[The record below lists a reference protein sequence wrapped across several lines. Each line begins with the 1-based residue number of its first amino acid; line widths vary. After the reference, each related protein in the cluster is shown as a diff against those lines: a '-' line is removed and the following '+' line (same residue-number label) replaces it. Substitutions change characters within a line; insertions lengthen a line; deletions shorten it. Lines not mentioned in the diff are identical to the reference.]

1 MGKYSSSAPAFSGGT
16 ININGENKVNTY
28 KKGNN
33 VISDYNMSK
42 TEKDIYDYAQKSFA
56 DSLKSVNVFDNDTK
70 KKLQSEVDAYAQK
83 GQNIINN
90 TYTPMLE
97 NLKNDVASRFGNF
110 DNSIFMDNLNSIES
124 KRAESMNSLAQDILA
139 KQSELVNKELA
150 KRYTYLAFLQ
160 DIQNQID
167 TNAMNLITASRQN
180 GNSGNSYNQANT
192 SYSSSSGIEGFTNLA
207 SNLIGFLF

>member
-33 VISDYNMSK
+33 VVSDYNMSK
-42 TEKDIYDYAQKSFA
+42 AEKNIYDYAQKSFA

-70 KKLQSEVDAYAQK
+70 NNLQAEVNAYAQK
-83 GQNIINN
+83 GQNLINS

-97 NLKNDVASRFGNF
+97 SLKNDVASRFGNF
-110 DNSIFMDNLNSIES
+110 DNSVFMDNLNSIES

-167 TNAMNLITASRQN
+167 TNALNLINASRQN
-180 GNSGNSYNQANT
+180 GNSGNNYNQATN
-192 SYSSSSGIEGFTNLA
+192 SYSAPSFDGFTNLA
-207 SNLIGFLF
+207 TNLIGFLF